1 MRHVL
6 DIPFHIL
13 QELLREGDTEGF
25 VEAYLAAIDLQ
36 QQRTSDNHVRHR
48 VGNGVSDSD
57 DVDVFGLFVALPAE
71 VVWRVTSR
79 LGAGDV
85 ARLMCAADKRL
96 YRLLRVD
103 PSWRAFYFLRLGLSH
118 CRALQEDSQAA
129 AELEDEAMQLRFD
142 WYDLCRRQSRGR
154 GGPTTATTSSAPRV
168 ATSAA
173 SMEKKRVQ
181 SVDDSVKRSHVADEG
196 HDLHLKHRPTVPSS
210 PVPTGTTHRREP
222 ATTTTAGSGGLPF
235 RWMLG
240 DVGGDVVAPQADY
253 RQDEEVSYIVL
264 DNGGHTVKAG
274 TSRFFT
280 CVLRVSCVCVV
291 CVVRV
296 VCRVCVPERGGV
308 DAARVWR
315 R

>member
-1 MRHVL
+1 ML

-48 VGNGVSDSD
+48 AGNGMSDSN
-57 DVDVFGLFVALPAE
+57 DVDALGLFAALPAE

-103 PSWRAFYFLRLGLSH
+103 PSWRAFYFRRLGLNRSERIH
-118 CRALQEDSQAA
+118 RGALQEDSQAA

-154 GGPTTATTSSAPRV
+154 GGPTTATTSSAARV

-181 SVDDSVKRSHVADEG
+181 SVDDTVKRSHVADEA
-196 HDLHLKHRPTVPSS
+196 HELHLKHHPTVPSS
-210 PVPTGTTHRREP
+210 PVPTGTTHRREA
-222 ATTTTAGSGGLPF
+222 ATTTTA
-235 RWMLG
+235 
-240 DVGGDVVAPQADY
+240 
-253 RQDEEVSYIVL
+253 
-264 DNGGHTVKAG
+264 T
-274 TSRFFT
+274 
-280 CVLRVSCVCVV
+280 
-291 CVVRV
+291 
-296 VCRVCVPERGGV
+296 
-308 DAARVWR
+308 
-315 R
+315 